1 MACFEASQF
10 SRRVSRPLR
19 RRNLVAL
26 DQPLRLEGDRQ
37 LQLDGGEIVLSR
49 ARLPR
54 PQKCIHSLLPVRFLL
69 VSLRQRQDEF
79 THVVKRDKATV
90 IFEDNRGLKVAAPS
104 HASPTPELRRK
115 VRSGVANAVEKIDE
129 AWTYATIGAPL

>member
-26 DQPLRLEGDRQ
+26 DQPLRLEGDR
-37 LQLDGGEIVLSR
+37 
-49 ARLPR
+49 RLPR

>member
-1 MACFEASQF
+1 MACAFA
-10 SRRVSRPLR
+10 SRRRTWPKSFATASE
-19 RRNLVAL
+19 RNLVAL

-90 IFEDNRGLKVAAPS
+90 IFEDNRGL
-104 HASPTPELRRK
+104 
-115 VRSGVANAVEKIDE
+115 
-129 AWTYATIGAPL
+129 